1 MVLFKIQGLTL
12 NESYSLVW
20 VQQTLFLEHTLNQ
33 FRNKW
38 NRGSKIEFAT
48 VFRLRNILSP
58 GLVTIQ
64 LVSCVLG
71 FLLSNMI
78 WSKNKSWSL
87 SGVLQTLFL
96 DQDLIQLLSVSY
108 SGLKFEWSA
117 VLTPEIFLKSPIS
130 SSVMES
136 LWIFIF
142 QIHIITQLDSL
153 IRVEVHSVLQT
164 TK

>member
-96 DQDLIQLLSVSY
+96 DQDLIQLLSGSN
-108 SGLKFEWSA
+108 SGLNFESSA
-117 VLTPEIFLKSPIS
+117 ALGSQKSFQVPKRQQLVDMFVNFYLLDLCDNSIGFLNELKYT
-130 SSVMES
+130 
-136 LWIFIF
+136 LGWK
-142 QIHIITQLDSL
+142 Q
-153 IRVEVHSVLQT
+153 
-164 TK
+164 